1 MDEMLLVYTTWPD
14 AETAQA
20 AAEAAIEARLAACA
34 NILAPMHSIYE
45 WKGRIEREAE
55 IPMLLKTRSAC
66 MPSLRALILRG
77 HPYDTPC
84 VIALPLIAAGSNPEF
99 LHWIKQQTTSE
110 Q

>member
-20 AAEAAIEARLAACA
+20 AAEAAIEAGLAACA
-34 NILAPMHSIYE
+34 NILAPMRSIYG
-45 WKGRIEREAE
+45 WNGRVERQTE
-55 IPMLLKTRSAC
+55 IPMLFKTRRARTHA
-66 MPSLRALILRG
+66 LRDLILAL

-84 VIALPLIAAGSNPEF
+84 VIVLPLIEDGSNPEF
-99 LHWIKQQTTSE
+99 LNWIKQLTNSE